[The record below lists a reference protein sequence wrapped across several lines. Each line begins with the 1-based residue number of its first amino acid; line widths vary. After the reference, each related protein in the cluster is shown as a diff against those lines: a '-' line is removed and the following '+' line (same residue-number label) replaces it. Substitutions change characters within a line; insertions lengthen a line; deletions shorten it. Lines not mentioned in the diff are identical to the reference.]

1 MTAQKVLYMLIGPK
15 GSGKTTIG
23 KLIGRHTDIT
33 FLHVEPIWLGLRPG
47 EDGWKKVE
55 AAIDTMF
62 QTHDKVMIESLG
74 AGEGFGGFH
83 DSLEKKYPLK
93 MIHVMADPDICLA
106 RVKSRNRVDQL
117 AVSDE
122 KVSEY
127 NKIAA
132 AVTYDWDLEIDN
144 NSPASEA
151 ELLAAIQ
158 SIGTVGRER

>member
-1 MTAQKVLYMLIGPK
+1 MLIGPK

-23 KLIGRHTDIT
+23 KLVDRLTDIT
-33 FLHVEPIWLGLRPG
+33 FLQVERIWLGLRPG
-47 EDGWKKVE
+47 QDGWKKVE
-55 AAIDTMF
+55 AAIDTLF

-83 DSLEKKYPLK
+83 HSLAEKYVVK
-93 MIHVMADPDICLA
+93 MIHVTADPDTCLA
-106 RVKSRNRVDQL
+106 RVKSRNRDDQL

-144 NSPASEA
+144 NSPTSEA

-158 SIGTVGRER
+158 SIGAVGRKR

>member
-1 MTAQKVLYMLIGPK
+1 M
-15 GSGKTTIG
+15 
-23 KLIGRHTDIT
+23 
-33 FLHVEPIWLGLRPG
+33 
-47 EDGWKKVE
+47 
-55 AAIDTMF
+55 
-62 QTHDKVMIESLG
+62 
-74 AGEGFGGFH
+74 
-83 DSLEKKYPLK
+83 
-93 MIHVMADPDICLA
+93 
-106 RVKSRNRVDQL
+106 DQL

-158 SIGTVGRER
+158 SIGAMGRER